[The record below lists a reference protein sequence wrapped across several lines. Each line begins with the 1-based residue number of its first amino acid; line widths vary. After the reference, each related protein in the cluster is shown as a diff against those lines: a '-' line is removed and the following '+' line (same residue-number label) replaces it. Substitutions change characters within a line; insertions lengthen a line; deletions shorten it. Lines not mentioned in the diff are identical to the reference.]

1 MCRAFFRKGEKMK
14 ITAQMVKELRQ
25 ATSAGILDAKN
36 ALVKADGDYDKAVDI
51 LREKGAARAAKRSD
65 RSANEGTIEL
75 YTHPGNRLGV
85 MLELNCETDFVARTE
100 QFQTLAHNL
109 ALHIAAMSPR
119 YLKREDVD
127 QSELDREIEV
137 LKSQALADGKPEAIV
152 EKIVAGRISKFY
164 SEICLLEQPF
174 IKDDSIT
181 INDMLLD
188 AIRRTGENII
198 IRRFARF
205 ELGEEI

>member
-1 MCRAFFRKGEKMK
+1 MK
-14 ITAQMVKELRQ
+14 ITAQMVKELRE

-100 QFQTLAHNL
+100 QFQELAHNL

-127 QSELDREIEV
+127 QSELDREVEV

-164 SEICLLEQPF
+164 GEICLMEQAF

-205 ELGEEI
+205 ELGEEL